1 MSETRL
7 SHIDKKKLEAEIEQ
21 LKGELEAIEKET
33 YGFEAMLR
41 SHLSD
46 LIIEAQE
53 LYVLFKEIKKKKE
66 EKRLEQKKRGKHYK
80 EPVGLISTKKT
91 EKKLASSEEQKE
103 KKRLYREAM
112 LHVHPDKFFMKENET
127 DIATE
132 LTAKLI
138 EIYKNESLKAL
149 QSFHAHIFEG
159 NSTLTLNDSAA
170 SVKVTS
176 TKSYLEQEKER
187 LKKAIDLA
195 KKDQLYKV
203 FTEYENPLTFVEE
216 LRTYYE
222 NRIFKLKNRTRKGL

>member
-1 MSETRL
+1 MSDTRL
-7 SHIDKKKLEAEIEQ
+7 SHIDKKKLEEEIEQ
-21 LKGELEAIEKET
+21 LKLELEAIEKET
-33 YGFEAMLR
+33 YAFEAMLR
-41 SHLSD
+41 SHLCD

-53 LYVLFKEIKKKKE
+53 LYVLFKEIKKKKK
-66 EKRLEQKKRGKHYK
+66 EKRLVEKKRGKNYK
-80 EPVGLISTKKT
+80 EPVSLIITKKT
-91 EKKLASSEEQKE
+91 EKKLVFSEEQKE

-138 EIYKNESLKAL
+138 EIYKNESLGAL
-149 QSFHAHIFEG
+149 QAFHSHIFEG
-159 NSTLTLNDSAA
+159 NSSLALNDSAA
-170 SVKVTS
+170 DIKVTS
-176 TKSYLEQEKER
+176 TKNYLQQEKER

-195 KKDQLYKV
+195 KNYQLYKV

-216 LRTYYE
+216 LKRYYE

>member
-7 SHIDKKKLEAEIEQ
+7 SHIDKKKIEAEIEQ
-21 LKGELEAIEKET
+21 LKLELEAIEKEI
-33 YGFEAMLR
+33 YAFETMLR

-53 LYVLFKEIKKKKE
+53 LYVLFKEIKNKKK
-66 EKRLEQKKRGKHYK
+66 EKRLEEKKRGKNYK
-80 EPVGLISTKKT
+80 ESVGLIII

-103 KKRLYREAM
+103 KKRLYRETM

-127 DIATE
+127 DKATE

-138 EIYKNESLKAL
+138 EIYKNESLEAL
-149 QSFHAHIFEG
+149 QSFHAHIFGG

-170 SVKVTS
+170 AVKVTS
-176 TKSYLEQEKER
+176 TKSYLHQEKER

>member
-7 SHIDKKKLEAEIEQ
+7 SHIDKKKLEAEIAQ
-21 LKGELEAIEKET
+21 LKLELEAIENET
-33 YGFEAMLR
+33 YAFEALLR

-53 LYVLFKEIKKKKE
+53 LYVLFKEIKKKKK
-66 EKRLEQKKRGKHYK
+66 EKRLKERKRGKNYK
-80 EPVGLISTKKT
+80 EPVGLIVI

-112 LHVHPDKFFMKENET
+112 LHVHPDKFFKKENET

-138 EIYKNESLKAL
+138 EIYKNESLESL
-149 QSFHAHIFEG
+149 QAFHAHIFEG

-170 SVKVTS
+170 AVKVTS